1 MPSNKACIKAG
12 EEVSAL
18 TGDQIK
24 DFQFIARKG
33 ALKLE
38 IAGLKRRG
46 RTAYSIIKEA
56 YGYKGS
62 RESVLKQMEQDLVRW
77 N

>member
-1 MPSNKACIKAG
+1 M
-12 EEVSAL
+12 EEFEKYTSQPTDVAVI

-46 RTAYSIIKEA
+46 RTAYSIIKEE

-62 RESVLKQMEQDLVRW
+62 RESVLKQMNDDMVRW
-77 N
+77 D

>member
-1 MPSNKACIKAG
+1 MSTI
-12 EEVSAL
+12 

-46 RTAYSIIKEA
+46 RSAYSIIKEV

-62 RESVLKQMEQDLVRW
+62 RESVLKQMNDDVVRW
-77 N
+77 D

>member
-1 MPSNKACIKAG
+1 MSTI
-12 EEVSAL
+12 

-24 DFQFIARKG
+24 HFQFLARKG

-46 RTAYSIIKEA
+46 RTAYSIVKEV
-56 YGYKGS
+56 YGYRGS
-62 RESVLKQMEQDLVRW
+62 RESVLKQMNDDMVRW
-77 N
+77 D